1 MLVDPAQSRAL
12 IAELR
17 AEGHRGVWL
26 AILKQILAITGGSG
40 ALVSHEERPWAS
52 ATFAG
57 SRHRFALEFEGVEA
71 IAAGENLIERLPD
84 HEFAIPG
91 HLVADA
97 AVVSVE
103 HSLTPHQKLR
113 VVSELLLLRED

>member
-1 MLVDPAQSRAL
+1 MLVDPAQTRAL
-12 IAELR
+12 FARLR
-17 AEGHRGVWL
+17 AEGHRGTWL
-26 AILKQILAITGGSG
+26 AILSQMIAIANGAG
-40 ALVSHEERPWAS
+40 ALDSHEERPWAS

-57 SRHRFALEFEGVEA
+57 SRHRLTLEFEGVDTIRDGEA
-71 IAAGENLIERLPD
+71 LIERLPD

-97 AVVSVE
+97 TVVSVE
-103 HSLTPHQKLR
+103 HSLAPHPKLR